1 MTCHRDERFDISVLF
16 YFRFV
21 LGALMALTGATS
33 RAQTPGNWAIQESAT
48 TSHLRAIAVAQRPAN
63 VPVTIARRLVVVG
76 DQGVIL
82 TSADAGETW
91 TRCES
96 GTTAG
101 LTGVAY
107 SDAARRFVAVGE
119 GGTIL
124 SSSDGVTWAR
134 ETSPTPLRLNAVIEA
149 GPGIFRAV
157 GEAGVGLLER
167 SNDGLDRWVRTD
179 VGFGTRAIRSL
190 QPALAAGEAG
200 GIFAP
205 VASTVQPVPALSW
218 TLVPTPSLADLEALA
233 PAATEHGDPSSILAV
248 GANGTIL
255 ERSPATGGAF
265 VQRPSGTT
273 ERLRGVTYKFGAA
286 FQVIT
291 LTMRVSLG
299 ERFVVGSS
307 GTLLR
312 SADGKVWQRDP
323 VPTSHNL
330 NAVAAD
336 EAFVFIVGDAGTIL
350 KGGGS
355 NQAPVITLQP
365 TMGYTSSGEPYI
377 EALATGPGALTYF
390 WMQVTG
396 NRPIGLNARLLS
408 PNHFSPNSGP
418 PLYQLYVANAFG
430 FAMSEI
436 ISPRRFLNLSARAAV
451 GAGDN
456 TLIGGFTV
464 ASTEPEQRRTLLVR
478 AVGPSL
484 AQFGVSN
491 ALATPRLSVFS
502 GSQVIATST
511 GWSGQANAAAIADAA
526 RQVAAFP
533 LASNSA
539 DSALLLS
546 LAAGNYTAQVESV
559 GGATGTALVEVYDI
573 GAPTVS
579 RLANV
584 STRSLVKPGEADL
597 ISGFVIGGGLRKT
610 VLLRAAGPALAGF
623 GLASALARP
632 RLTLFRGS
640 TVVASAGAWSQS
652 ANPNALSE
660 AARTIG
666 AFEFPA
672 NSADAALLIELEP
685 GAYTIQVTSADGGS
699 GVALAE
705 VYELF

>member
-1 MTCHRDERFDISVLF
+1 M
-16 YFRFV
+16 
-21 LGALMALTGATS
+21 
-33 RAQTPGNWAIQESAT
+33 PSA
-48 TSHLRAIAVAQRPAN
+48 
-63 VPVTIARRLVVVG
+63 VPRRLVVVG
-76 DQGVIL
+76 ERGLIL

-101 LTGVAY
+101 LTSVAY

-167 SNDGLDRWVRTD
+167 SNDGLDRWVRSD
-179 VGFGTRAIRSL
+179 VGFGVRSL
-190 QPALAAGEAG
+190 RGFVRHLVVGDDG
-200 GIFAP
+200 GVFIP
-205 VASTVQPVPALSW
+205 GTPTGDSSTTTPWSLVPVPTGADLDAAALSP
-218 TLVPTPSLADLEALA
+218 VPSIGNT
-233 PAATEHGDPSSILAV
+233 TSILAV
-248 GANGTIL
+248 GAAGTIL
-255 ERSPATGGAF
+255 ELSPRTGGNF
-265 VQRPSGTT
+265 VQRVSGTT
-273 ERLRGVTYKFGAA
+273 ERLRGVCFKGGGTLTT
-286 FQVIT
+286 IT
-291 LTMRVSLG
+291 LVARVTLG
-299 ERFVVGSS
+299 ERFVVGDA

-312 SADGKVWQRDP
+312 STDGKDWLRDT
-323 VPTSHNL
+323 VPTVNNL
-330 NAVAAD
+330 NGITTD
-336 EAFVFIVGDAGTIL
+336 ETFVYIVGDRGTLL
-350 KGGGS
+350 KGGGIT
-355 NQAPVITLQP
+355 QAPMILSQP
-365 TMGYTSSGEPYI
+365 TTGYTSSGDPYV
-377 EALATGPGALTYF
+377 EALASGPGALTYF
-390 WMQVTG
+390 WVQLNG
-396 NRPIGLNARLLS
+396 GAPYPIGSDGPRLVT
-408 PNHFSPNSGP
+408 PNNLFPRAGP
-418 PLYQLYVANAFG
+418 PLYQLYVANG
-430 FAMSEI
+430 FSMVASATT
-436 ISPRRFLNLSARAAV
+436 SPQRFLNLSARAAV
-451 GAGDN
+451 GSGDN

-464 ASTEPEQRRTLLVR
+464 ASTLPAEQRTLLIR
-478 AVGPSL
+478 AVGPTL
-484 AQFGVSN
+484 AQFGVTN
-491 ALATPRLSVFS
+491 TLAAPRLSVFS
-502 GSQVIATST
+502 GSQVIATNT
-511 GWSGQANAAAIADAA
+511 GWSGQSNAAAIADAA

-539 DSALLLS
+539 DCALLLS

-573 GAPTVS
+573 GAPTLS

-584 STRSLVKPGEADL
+584 STRSLVNPSAAEL
-597 ISGFVIGGGLRKT
+597 ISGFVISGGLRKT

-623 GLASALARP
+623 GLTSALAHP

-672 NSADAALLIELEP
+672 NSADVALLIELEP